1 MNNSCCGCCFFN
13 SMGYFALQNEMSC
26 VVVLAECVDNVLF
39 LLCSATG
46 KQKVS
51 ISAAWIQAKPEVS
64 ITDPSRLSPSW
75 F

>member
-1 MNNSCCGCCFFN
+1 
-13 SMGYFALQNEMSC
+13 MGYFALQNEMSC